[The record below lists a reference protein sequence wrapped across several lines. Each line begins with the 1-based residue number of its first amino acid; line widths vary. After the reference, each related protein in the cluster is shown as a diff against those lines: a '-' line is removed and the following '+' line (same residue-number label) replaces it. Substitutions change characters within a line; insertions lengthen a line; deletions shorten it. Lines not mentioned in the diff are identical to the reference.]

1 MNLPALLP
9 ALIVRLP
16 QFRRWS
22 VRRVLMRQLYFT
34 GIEAMPLILLM
45 GIAVGAIV
53 VSQLYYE
60 IGQSGEGSLRL
71 LAIVTLSELAP
82 LLTAIV
88 LTARSS
94 SAIAS
99 ELAMMRVN
107 GELASLRLQG
117 IDPISYLILPRV
129 VAMTV
134 AGGVLSCH
142 FAAAAL
148 VTGAVGVAN
157 LNWIYELQ
165 RLPDALSMRLMI
177 WCPIKGLVFGA
188 GIAAIACA
196 RGLNGFDSSN
206 DVPIAASQAVV
217 RALSAVFALDV
228 VFIALRQ
235 FL

>member
-1 MNLPALLP
+1 MLPAVLL
-9 ALIVRLP
+9 RLP
-16 QFRRWS
+16 QFQRWS

-34 GIEAMPLILLM
+34 GIEAMPLIVLM
-45 GIAVGAIV
+45 GVAVGAIV

-60 IGQSGEGSLRL
+60 IGQSSEGSLRL

-99 ELAMMRVN
+99 ELAMMRVS
-107 GELASLRLQG
+107 GELAGLRLQG

-134 AGGVLSCH
+134 AGGVLACH

-157 LNWIYELQ
+157 LNWIDELQ
-165 RLPDALSMRLMI
+165 RLPDALPMRLLI
-177 WCPIKGLVFGA
+177 WCPIKGFVFGA
-188 GIAAIACA
+188 GIALIACA
-196 RGLNGFDSSN
+196 RGLNGYASNN
-206 DVPIAASQAVV
+206 DVPIAASQSVV
-217 RALSAVFALDV
+217 RALSVVFALDIA
-228 VFIALRQ
+228 FIVLRQ